1 MFLRVCLAVTLAAGG
16 ILAAL
21 VGVPPGAL
29 LVAGAGGLLAL
40 AGTRASR
47 W

>member
-1 MFLRVCLAVTLAAGG
+1 MLLRVGLAVTLAAGG
-16 ILAAL
+16 VLAAL
-21 VGVPPGAL
+21 AGIHPAAL
-29 LVAGAGGLLAL
+29 VVAGAGALLAL